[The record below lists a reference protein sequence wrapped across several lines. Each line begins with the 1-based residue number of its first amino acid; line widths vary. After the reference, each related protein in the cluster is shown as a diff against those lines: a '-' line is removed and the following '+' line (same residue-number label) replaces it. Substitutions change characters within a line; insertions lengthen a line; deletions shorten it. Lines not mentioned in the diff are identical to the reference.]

1 MFLLMPSTL
10 SLVFWMYVAWKN
22 SVTPVTILTISN
34 LLSLSVTS
42 LYQIGWEFVLR
53 WIVFYVFYPVT
64 VPGMILLSTCGLYP
78 CGAWVGMEGDDE
90 EEDENYAKGMQLL
103 EYIGINPWLLSLY
116 HCNYKMLT
124 MLMF

>member
-1 MFLLMPSTL
+1 MEELGNTSDNTNQIHPT
-10 SLVFWMYVAWKN
+10 VPYCD
-22 SVTPVTILTISN
+22 LT
-34 LLSLSVTS
+34 T

-64 VPGMILLSTCGLYP
+64 VPGMVLLSACGLYP

-103 EYIGINPWLLSLY
+103 EYIGINPWILSLITVTTE
-116 HCNYKMLT
+116 C
-124 MLMF
+124 

>member
-1 MFLLMPSTL
+1 MPSIL

-22 SVTPVTILTISN
+22 SVTPPLPLT
-34 LLSLSVTS
+34 LQSVPHCDLTT

-64 VPGMILLSTCGLYP
+64 VPGMVLLSACGLYP

-103 EYIGINPWLLSLY
+103 EYIGINPWILPL
-116 HCNYKMLT
+116 
-124 MLMF
+124 